1 MFYLHTLLLHIL
13 LKFIVIILPARIQ
26 FAQLRPQYFSFPPL
40 ISSPVPSPPLYSSS
54 IYFYSL
60 FKMSALQILM
70 KMKFTGIFMHK
81 MHAYYRCIKHFVQF
95 HSLFLNF
102 PSLLSNTFSF
112 SNLII
117 SSLFVGFL
125 SPTFYSVVLSAF
137 LIEEKAIYT
146 WLSESGLFY
155 LA

>member
-26 FAQLRPQYFSFPPL
+26 FAQLRPHYFSFPPL
-40 ISSPVPSPPLYSSS
+40 ISSPVPSPPHYSSS

-70 KMKFTGIFMHK
+70 KMKFTGIFVHK
-81 MHAYYRCIKHFVQF
+81 MHAYYRCLKHFGQF

-102 PSLLSNTFSF
+102 PSLLSNHTFSF

-125 SPTFYSVVLSAF
+125 SPTFYSVVSFVWLPHRRESNLHLAF
-137 LIEEKAIYT
+137 
-146 WLSESGLFY
+146 
-155 LA
+155 